1 MQSKFLK
8 PALGVLGA
16 LAFSVSILS
25 FTNVNAKS
33 ISSDEVT
40 VKTSNEIENL
50 DSALTSRGAM
60 AAYYTCYYHECDW
73 SAN

>member
-16 LAFSVSILS
+16 LAFSVSVLS

-33 ISSDEVT
+33 VSSDEVI
-40 VKTSNEIENL
+40 VKTSNEIEHL
-50 DSALTSRGAM
+50 DFALTSRGSM
-60 AAYYTCYYHECDW
+60 TQTTCI
-73 SAN
+73 